1 MKIRFLLIA
10 LPTLFLTGFYFSSE
24 AAKRKRTVPKLD
36 EVFAPEK
43 LREDFRIVR
52 EAMEKAHPGL
62 YLYTPKEK
70 FDGIFEETAKSF
82 IKPLTRREFYLR
94 VAPVVEMAKCG
105 HTYFD
110 FPPKLL
116 NHLNREA
123 NLFPLPIFFLN
134 RKAYVDLK
142 GGKVPLGAEVIAING
157 RPMTEIIAKF
167 LPYIRSDGFNQTMKY
182 RMLADEFALHHHLV
196 FGVSE
201 EYEVQYIPFGKK
213 EPLRS
218 KLQAIPGTKLQK
230 SLVDR
235 HSAKGKFKNFQF
247 KWVDEEVG
255 LLTVN
260 SFDFG
265 LKKKGRQKYRG
276 FLKETFDEINLR
288 TEAKDLIVDV
298 RFNEGGYIGH
308 DAAFFS
314 YLALQPFRENESAV
328 AKVIDIPLEKYQDKK
343 EFFKGVEKS
352 IEKSLVKEFKQGSDG
367 LFHLI
372 DEKNK
377 VNRFKKQGFRGN
389 IYILISGWT
398 HSSGA
403 VVCSMALN
411 NDNVTFIGQE
421 TGGGHEYY
429 TAGNMVLYTLPNTQ
443 CQVEVPM
450 ILYRNGIPEKV
461 FPKGRGIVPKHRV
474 VQTQEDFIS
483 GKDTVMQFALELIHQ
498 SKK

>member
-24 AAKRKRTVPKLD
+24 AAKRKRPVPKLD

-52 EAMEKAHPGL
+52 EAMEKTHPGL
-62 YLYTPKEK
+62 YLYTAKEK
-70 FDGIFEETAKSF
+70 FDKLFDATAKAF
-82 IKPLTRREFYLR
+82 NKPLTRKEFYLR
-94 VAPVVEMAKCG
+94 VAPVVEMVKCG

-123 NLFPLPIFFLN
+123 KLFPLPVFFLN
-134 RKAYVDLK
+134 QKAYVDLK
-142 GGKVPLGAEVIAING
+142 DAKIPLGAELLAING
-157 RPMTEIIAKF
+157 CPVAEIITQF
-167 LPYIRSDGFNQTMKY
+167 LPYIRSDGFNHTMKH
-182 RMLADEFALHHHLV
+182 RMLADEFALHHRLIY
-196 FGVSE
+196 GESE
-201 EYEVQYIPFGKK
+201 EFEVKYLPHGEK
-213 EPLRS
+213 EPLS
-218 KLQAIPGTKLQK
+218 VKLKSLPGTKLEK
-230 SLVDR
+230 HLLDR
-235 HSAKGKFKNFQF
+235 HSAKSKFKNFQF
-247 KWVDEEVG
+247 RWIEKEVG

-276 FLKETFDEINLR
+276 FLRDTFDEINSR
-288 TEAKDLIVDV
+288 TGVKNLIVDV
-298 RFNEGGYIGH
+298 RYNEGGYIGH
-308 DAAFFS
+308 DAVLFS
-314 YLALQPFRENESAV
+314 YLAQAPFRENQSAV
-328 AKVIDIPLEKYQDKK
+328 TKVIDIPLEKYQDKK

-352 IEKSLVKEFKQGSDG
+352 IEKSLVKEFKEAPDG

-372 DEKNK
+372 EEKNK
-377 VNRFKKQGFRGN
+377 VNQPKKQGFKGN
-389 IYILISGWT
+389 IYILTSGWT
-398 HSSGA
+398 HSGGA

-450 ILYRNGIPEKV
+450 ILYRNGIPKKV
-461 FPKGRGIVPKHRV
+461 FPKGSGIVPKHRV
-474 VQTQEDFIS
+474 VQTQKDFIS
-483 GKDTVMQFALELIHQ
+483 GKDTVMQFALDLIHQ
-498 SKK
+498 SKN

>member
-1 MKIRFLLIA
+1 MKIRFLFTA
-10 LPTLFLTGFYFSSE
+10 LTAFFLTGFYFSSE
-24 AAKRKRTVPKLD
+24 AAKRKRPVPKLD
-36 EVFAPEK
+36 EVIAPEK
-43 LREDFRIVR
+43 LCEDFRIVR
-52 EAMEKAHPGL
+52 EALEKAHPGL
-62 YLYTPKEK
+62 YLYTPKNK
-70 FDGIFEETAKSF
+70 FDGLFEETAKSF
-82 IKPLTRREFYLR
+82 TKPLTRREFYLR
-94 VAPVVEMAKCG
+94 VAPVVEMVKCG

-123 NLFPLPIFFLN
+123 KLFPLPVFFLN
-134 RKAYVDLK
+134 QKAYVDLK
-142 GGKVPLGAEVIAING
+142 DGEIPLGAEVVAING
-157 RPMTEIIAKF
+157 RPMAEISIKF

-201 EYEVQYIPFGKK
+201 EFEVKYIPFGEK
-213 EPLRS
+213 ESLTA
-218 KLQAIPGTKLQK
+218 KLAAISGVKLQK
-230 SLVDR
+230 YLVDR
-235 HSAKGKFKNFQF
+235 HSAKRKFKNFQF
-247 KWVDEEVG
+247 KWIENKVA

-276 FLKETFDEINLR
+276 FLKETFDEINSR
-288 TEAKDLIVDV
+288 TGIKDLIVDV

-308 DAAFFS
+308 DASLFS
-314 YLALQPFRENESAV
+314 YLAQKSFRENESAIT
-328 AKVIDIPLEKYQDKK
+328 KVIDIPLEKYQDKK
-343 EFFKGVEKS
+343 EFFRGVEKS
-352 IEKSLVKEFKQGSDG
+352 IEKSLVKEFKQGPDG

-398 HSSGA
+398 HSGGA

-461 FPKGRGIVPKHRV
+461 FPKGSGIVPKHRV
-474 VQTQEDFIS
+474 VQTQKDFIS
-483 GKDTVMQFALELIHQ
+483 GKDTVMQFVLELIHQ

>member
-1 MKIRFLLIA
+1 MRFPFIA
-10 LPTLFLTGFYFSSE
+10 LMALFLTGFYFSGE
-24 AAKRKRTVPKLD
+24 AAKRKRPVPRLD

-43 LREDFRIVR
+43 LREDFRVVR

-62 YLYTPKEK
+62 YLYTSKEK
-70 FDGIFEETAKSF
+70 FDKLFDMTAKAF
-82 IKPLTRREFYLR
+82 DKPLTRHEFYLR

-116 NHLNREA
+116 KYLNREA
-123 NLFPLPIFFLN
+123 KLFPLPVFFLN
-134 RKAYVDLK
+134 QKAYVDLK
-142 GGKVPLGAEVIAING
+142 DAKIPLGAELLAING
-157 RPMTEIIAKF
+157 RPVAEIITQF
-167 LPYIRSDGFNQTMKY
+167 LPYIRSDGFNRTMKY

-196 FGVSE
+196 YGESE
-201 EYEVQYIPFGKK
+201 EFEVKYLPHGEK
-213 EPLRS
+213 EPLS
-218 KLQAIPGTKLQK
+218 INLKALPGAKLEKRL
-230 SLVDR
+230 LDR
-235 HSAKGKFKNFQF
+235 HSAKSKFKNFQF
-247 KWVDEEVG
+247 RWIEKEVG
-255 LLTVN
+255 LLAIN

-276 FLKETFDEINLR
+276 FLKETFDEINAR
-288 TEAKDLIVDV
+288 SAAKDLIVDV

-308 DAAFFS
+308 DAALFS
-314 YLALQPFRENESAV
+314 YLAQAPFRENQSAV
-328 AKVIDIPLEKYQDKK
+328 TKVVDIPLEKYQDKK

-352 IEKSLVKEFKQGSDG
+352 IEKSLVKEFKEASDG

-372 DEKNK
+372 EEKNK
-377 VNRFKKQGFRGN
+377 VNQPKKQGFKGN

-398 HSSGA
+398 HSGGA

-429 TAGNMVLYTLPNTQ
+429 TAGNMVLYTLPNTL

-450 ILYRNGIPEKV
+450 ILYRNGIPEDS
-461 FPKGRGIVPKHRV
+461 FPKGSGIAPKHRV
-474 VQTQEDFIS
+474 VQTQKDFIQ
-483 GKDTVMQFALELIHQ
+483 GRDTVVQFALDLIQ
-498 SKK
+498 QTKK

>member
-1 MKIRFLLIA
+1 MA
-10 LPTLFLTGFYFSSE
+10 LFLTGFYFSGE
-24 AAKRKRTVPKLD
+24 AAKRKRPVPQLN

-43 LREDFRIVR
+43 LREDFRVVR

-70 FDGIFEETAKSF
+70 FEGLFEETAKSF
-82 IKPLTRREFYLR
+82 TKPLTRREFYLR

-110 FPPKLL
+110 LPPRLL

-123 NLFPLPIFFLN
+123 KLFPLPVFFLN
-134 RKAYVDLK
+134 QKAYVDLE
-142 GGKVPLGAEVIAING
+142 GGTIPLGAEVVAING
-157 RPMTEIIAKF
+157 RPMAEIIAQF
-167 LPYIRSDGFNQTMKY
+167 LPYIRSDGFNQTMKH
-182 RMLADEFALHHHLV
+182 RMLADGFALHHRLA
-196 FGVSE
+196 
-201 EYEVQYIPFGKK
+201 YEVSNEYKIKYISFGKK
-213 EPLRS
+213 ETLTA
-218 KLQAIPGTKLQK
+218 KLTAIPGAKLQK
-230 SLVDR
+230 HLVGR

-247 KWVDEEVG
+247 RWIEKEIG

-276 FLKETFDEINLR
+276 FLKETFNEINSR
-288 TEAKDLIVDV
+288 TGVKDLIVDL
-298 RFNEGGYIGH
+298 RFNEGGYVGH
-308 DAAFFS
+308 DAVLFS
-314 YLALQPFRENESAV
+314 YLAQVPFRENKSAV
-328 AKVIDIPLEKYQDKK
+328 AKVVDIPLEKYQDKK

-352 IEKSLVKEFKQGSDG
+352 IEKSLVKEFKQAPDG
-367 LFHLI
+367 FFHLI

-377 VNRFKKQGFRGN
+377 VNQPKKRGFKGN

-398 HSSGA
+398 HSGGT
-403 VVCSMALN
+403 VVCSLALN
-411 NDNVTFIGQE
+411 NDNITFIGQE

-443 CQVEVPM
+443 CQIEVPM
-450 ILYRNGIPEKV
+450 ILYRNGIPEKA
-461 FPKGRGIVPKHRV
+461 FPKGSGVLPKHRV
-474 VQTQEDFIS
+474 TQTQTDFIS
-483 GKDTVMQFALELIHQ
+483 GKDTVMQFALDLIHQ